1 MRQRLFSLGNSCLA
15 AGLLLYGQ
23 GAAPAQRPGAE
34 PFKTLSDKYGHLQD
48 VLRGS
53 SGLLRL
59 NTTYAP
65 LPPYPESTRKKKRQ
79 GLVVVEVVVSPEGK
93 VQEHLVHESFDEDA
107 ARSVVETLRTWRFH
121 SIEEMKRNGAMEDCE
136 KCIRIG
142 RLEFRFVLEG
152 DTARVVDLA
161 DEENRRIQ
169 RPNPFEKKRP

>member
-1 MRQRLFSLGNSCLA
+1 MRQRLVFLGSSCMA

-34 PFKTLSDKYGHLQD
+34 PFKTLSDKYGALRD

-53 SGLLRL
+53 SELFRM

-65 LPPYPESTRKKKRQ
+65 LPRYPESTRQRKRQ
-79 GLVVVEVVVSPEGK
+79 GLVVVELVVSPEGK
-93 VQEHLVHESFDEDA
+93 VQEDLVLESFDEDA
-107 ARSVVETLRTWRFH
+107 AKSVVETLRTWRFH

-142 RLEFRFVLEG
+142 RLGFRFVLAG
-152 DTARVVDLA
+152 DIARVLDLA
-161 DEENRRIQ
+161 GEENRRLNH
-169 RPNPFEKKRP
+169 PNPFEKKRP

>member
-1 MRQRLFSLGNSCLA
+1 MKRRFVISAGFSTA
-15 AGLLLYGQ
+15 AGFLLYRP
-23 GAAPAQRPGAE
+23 GAASAQRPAAA
-34 PFKTLSDKYGHLQD
+34 PFRTLSDKYGHLQD

-53 SGLLRL
+53 AGLLRL

-79 GLVVVEVVVSPEGK
+79 GLVVIEVVVSPEGK

-107 ARSVVETLRTWRFH
+107 AKSVVETLRTWRFH

-142 RLEFRFVLEG
+142 RLGFRFVLDG
-152 DTARVVDLA
+152 NTARVVDLA